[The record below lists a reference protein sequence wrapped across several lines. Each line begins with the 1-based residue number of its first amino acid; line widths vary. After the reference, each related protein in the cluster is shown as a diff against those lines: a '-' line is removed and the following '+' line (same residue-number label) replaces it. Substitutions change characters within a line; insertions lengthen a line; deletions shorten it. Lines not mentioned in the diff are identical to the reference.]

1 MAVNV
6 VTITDGH
13 KTLRPLTKAEDMAM
27 RDSAANRRHH
37 AAAMAGDNDGKR
49 RQTQRNYN
57 LCTTEQTPLKGYV
70 RVASSVGADFDL
82 PTADKKP
89 EQLAAEVAKLCETI
103 LEKKEEIG
111 LLMVERTRK
120 GCHIVCRRNAEQ
132 SQVQNLDR
140 IATAVGYPYDPCA
153 KDIQRVYFSPP
164 SSEILFIDDSIY
176 AQDEYPMVTEPAA
189 AKKLAKIEKLA
200 KLAKLEKLDKRD
212 NQDIPERLSEQ
223 QQPLHKSLSFTWAE
237 ISQKWWQLHNG
248 GLLPQE
254 GERNSLWFSFL
265 AAMSWFTGNAEN
277 LRQACCGCTLAENEL
292 DALINN
298 VTANYRPAAMPSK
311 LCAVMDELM
320 KESSRTYSLSRR
332 TLPQSIKHVHAAL
345 PRGMD
350 MPLVAALS
358 PLVGALAT
366 GVNVTYNGKS
376 TALNLTSFITGESGS
391 NKSSLTDIIYTWTAE
406 LRAADAELLKAEE
419 EWRQKKRRT
428 GSSAKEQ
435 PAKPQGVIRMPTVNA
450 TLPQLCAR
458 LSQTCG
464 MHAFSYTEE
473 ADEFTSRMAAN
484 MQDVTAMQRKAYDGA
499 PYQRETVGAEG
510 VNAHIPTLQWNA
522 VYCGTPDALHRMVPN
537 VTDGTCSRMAIAS
550 TPDNTFARLEPHKPL
565 TGAQKE
571 YIQRTA
577 HLLTL
582 MGGTVE
588 LPALEKTAM
597 EWTEGIRQEA
607 EAQQDKVL
615 ARARMRTHVTTFRMT
630 VCMLLVRAAER
641 LMADHGY
648 QGAEA
653 LLKRNPQAWVTIVS
667 ALQNKACRDNYETI
681 ADSLLDESMRYF
693 RGRITAAYAAKN
705 YAAAPCGRRATGG
718 NEAIYAALPAAFTL
732 DDVYQ
737 LMAKEKADIKR
748 NTASCQ
754 LKRWKQ
760 AGRVVRTKTGYAK
773 C

>member
-1 MAVNV
+1 MVSE
-6 VTITDGH
+6 
-13 KTLRPLTKAEDMAM
+13 P
-27 RDSAANRRHH
+27 SA
-37 AAAMAGDNDGKR
+37 
-49 RQTQRNYN
+49 
-57 LCTTEQTPLKGYV
+57 P
-70 RVASSVGADFDL
+70 
-82 PTADKKP
+82 KKP
-89 EQLAAEVAKLCETI
+89 AKPTK
-103 LEKKEEIG
+103 LEKPE
-111 LLMVERTRK
+111 
-120 GCHIVCRRNAEQ
+120 
-132 SQVQNLDR
+132 
-140 IATAVGYPYDPCA
+140 
-153 KDIQRVYFSPP
+153 
-164 SSEILFIDDSIY
+164 
-176 AQDEYPMVTEPAA
+176 
-189 AKKLAKIEKLA
+189 
-200 KLAKLEKLDKRD
+200 KLEKLDKRD

-223 QQPLHKSLSFTWAE
+223 QQPLYKSLSFSWAE
-237 ISQKWWQLHNG
+237 ISQKWWQQYNG

-254 GERNSLWFSFL
+254 GERNSLWFDFL
-265 AAMSWFTGNAEN
+265 AAMSWFTGNPES
-277 LRQACCGCTLAENEL
+277 LRQACCGCTLAADEL
-292 DALINN
+292 DALILN
-298 VTANYRPAAMPSK
+298 VTANYRPASMPSK
-311 LCAVMDELM
+311 LRAVMDELM
-320 KESSRTYSLSRR
+320 RESSRTYSLSRR
-332 TLPQSIKHVHAAL
+332 TLPSAIKHCLGAL
-345 PRGMD
+345 PARMD
-350 MPLVAALS
+350 MALVAAIT

-406 LRAADAELLKAEE
+406 LRAADAALLSAEE

-435 PAKPQGVIRMPTVNA
+435 PAKPEGVIRMPTVNA

-499 PYQRETVGAEG
+499 PYERETVGAEG
-510 VNAHIPTLQWNA
+510 VNAHIPQLLWNA

-537 VTDGTCSRMAIAS
+537 VTDGTCNRMAIAS
-550 TPDNTFARLEPHKPL
+550 TPDNTFLPLEPHKPL

-582 MGGTVE
+582 MAGTVE

-597 EWTEGIRQEA
+597 EWLEGIRQEA

-615 ARARMRTHVTTFRMT
+615 ARARMRTHVTAFRMT
-630 VCMLLVRAAER
+630 VCMQLVRAAER

-653 LLKRNPQAWVTIVS
+653 LLKRNPQAWVPIVS

-681 ADSLLDESMRYF
+681 ADSLIDESMRYF
-693 RGRITAAYAAKN
+693 RHRITAAYAAKN
-705 YAAAPCGRRATGG
+705 YAAAPYGRRATGG
-718 NEAIYAALPAAFTL
+718 NEAIYAALPAAFSL
-732 DDVYQ
+732 DDVFQ
-737 LMAKEKADIKR
+737 LMIKEKPDTKR

>member
-6 VTITDGH
+6 VTIVDGR
-13 KTLRPLTKAEDMAM
+13 KIVRPLTKAQDMAL

-37 AAAMAGDNDGKR
+37 AAAMAGDNGGKR

-57 LCTTEQTPLKGYV
+57 LYTTEQTPLKGYA
-70 RVASSVGADFDL
+70 RVASTIGADFDL
-82 PTADKKP
+82 DPADKTP
-89 EQLAAEVAKLCETI
+89 EQLAAEVAQLCSAI
-103 LEKKEEIG
+103 LAKKEEIC
-111 LLMVERTRK
+111 LLMLERTRK

-132 SQVQNLDR
+132 SQQQNLDR
-140 IATAVGYPYDPCA
+140 ISAAVGYPYDPCA
-153 KDIQRVYFSPP
+153 KDLQRVYFSPP
-164 SSEILFIDDSIY
+164 SSEILYLDDSIY
-176 AQDEYPMVTEPAA
+176 AQEEYPMVSEPSA
-189 AKKLAKIEKLA
+189 AKKPAKIEKLA
-200 KLAKLEKLDKRD
+200 KLAKLEKLEKRVT
-212 NQDIPERLSEQ
+212 QDAERLSETK
-223 QQPLHKSLSFTWAE
+223 QPLYKSLSFTWAE
-237 ISQKWWQLHNG
+237 ISQKWWQQYNG
-248 GLLPQE
+248 GLPQQ
-254 GERNSLWFSFL
+254 GERNTRWFSFL
-265 AAMSWFTGNAEN
+265 TAMSWFTSNPEN
-277 LRQACCGCTLAENEL
+277 LRQACCGCTLAQDEL
-292 DALINN
+292 DALILN
-298 VTANYRPAAMPSK
+298 VTANYRPASMPSK
-311 LCAVMDELM
+311 LRAVMDELLR
-320 KESSRTYSLSRR
+320 ESSRTYTLSRR
-332 TLPQSIKHVHAAL
+332 TLPQSIRHSLGAL

-358 PLVGALAT
+358 PLIGALAT
-366 GVNVTYNGKS
+366 AVKVTYNCKS

-391 NKSSLTDIIYTWTAE
+391 NKSSLTDIIYTWSAE
-406 LRAADAELLKAEE
+406 LRAADAALLSAEE

-435 PAKPQGVIRMPTVNA
+435 PAKPSGVIRMPTVNA

-458 LSQTCG
+458 LSQTG
-464 MHAFSYTEE
+464 GNHAFSYTEE

-499 PYQRETVGAEG
+499 CYDRETVGAEG
-510 VNAHIPTLQWNA
+510 VNAHIPQLLWNA

-537 VTDGTCSRMAIAS
+537 VTDGTCNRMAIAS
-550 TPDNTFARLEPHKPL
+550 TPDNTFLPLEPHKPL
-565 TGAQKE
+565 TVAQKE
-571 YIQRTA
+571 YILRTA

-582 MGGTVE
+582 CAGTAA
-588 LPALEKTAM
+588 LPKLEHWAG
-597 EWTEGIRQEA
+597 EWLEGIRQEA

-615 ARARMRTHVTTFRMT
+615 ARARMRTHVTAFRMT

-653 LLKRNPQAWVTIVS
+653 LLKRNPQAWVPIVS

-693 RGRITAAYAAKN
+693 RHRITAAYAAKN

-718 NEAIYAALPAAFTL
+718 NEAIYAALPAAFSL
-732 DDVYQ
+732 DDVFQ
-737 LMAKEKADIKR
+737 LMIKEKPDTKR

-760 AGRVVRTKTGYAK
+760 AGRCIKTKTGYAK

>member
-1 MAVNV
+1 MYR
-6 VTITDGH
+6 VTINSEGQKVCSLIKNRQQFLQLIDS
-13 KTLRPLTKAEDMAM
+13 PANKAACQ
-27 RDSAANRRHH
+27 AALK
-37 AAAMAGDNDGKR
+37 GDANGKR
-49 RQTQRNYN
+49 RQVQICAQCNPARNGFMLAGSKQYPTNMIMVDVDYSTATPGWEQQKEEDTQRILAAKEEHGVHFVQSTRKGLHIIMRRPDPGLSQGEN
-57 LCTTEQTPLKGYV
+57 L
-70 RVASSVGADFDL
+70 
-82 PTADKKP
+82 
-89 EQLAAEVAKLCETI
+89 QLAAQKLGIEPD
-103 LEKKEEIG
+103 
-111 LLMVERTRK
+111 M
-120 GCHIVCRRNAEQ
+120 
-132 SQVQNLDR
+132 
-140 IATAVGYPYDPCA
+140 CA
-153 KDIQRVYFSPP
+153 KDITRIFYCG
-164 SSEILFIDDSIY
+164 SSRTLLLLHDDVFAVEDCPYVPEEEEAKSAKPKTNAK
-176 AQDEYPMVTEPAA
+176 AQPAGTPAA
-189 AKKLAKIEKLA
+189 PAREH
-200 KLAKLEKLDKRD
+200 
-212 NQDIPERLSEQ
+212 LSHDE
-223 QQPLHKSLSFTWAE
+223 QPLYKSLAFTWPE
-237 ISQKWWQLHNG
+237 ISQKWWQQYNG
-248 GLLPQE
+248 GLLPQQ
-254 GERNSLWFSFL
+254 GERNTRWFDFL
-265 AAMSWFTGNAEN
+265 TAMSWFTGNAEI
-277 LRQACCGCTLAENEL
+277 LRQACHGCTLAADEL

-298 VTANYRPAAMPSK
+298 VTANYRPAAVPSK
-311 LCAVMDELM
+311 LRTLLEELLR
-320 KESSRTYSLSRR
+320 ESSRTYTLSRR
-332 TLPQSIKHVHAAL
+332 TLPQSIRHCLGAL

-358 PLVGALAT
+358 PMVGALAT

-406 LRAADAELLKAEE
+406 LRAADAALLSAEE

-458 LSQTCG
+458 LSQTG
-464 MHAFSYTEE
+464 GNHAFSYTEE

-499 PYQRETVGAEG
+499 PYERETVGAEG
-510 VNAHIPTLQWNA
+510 VNAHIPTLLWNA

-537 VTDGTCSRMAIAS
+537 VTDGTCNRMAIAS
-550 TPDNTFARLEPHKPL
+550 TPDNTFAPLEPHKPL

-582 MGGTVE
+582 MAGTAA
-588 LPALEKTAM
+588 LPKLEHWAG
-597 EWTEGIRQEA
+597 EWLEGIRQEA

-615 ARARMRTHVTTFRMT
+615 ARARMRTHVTAFRMT
-630 VCMLLVRAAER
+630 VCMQLVRAAER

-653 LLKRNPQAWVTIVS
+653 LLARNPQAWVPIVS

-681 ADSLLDESMRYF
+681 ADSLIDESMRYF

-718 NEAIYAALPAAFTL
+718 NEAIYAALPAAFSL
-732 DDVYQ
+732 DDVYE
-737 LMAKEKADIKR
+737 LMLKEKADIKR